1 MPTFHFYFQGKLDN
15 QFSGADENG
24 MRMYTQQLD
33 RKAEAADVE
42 VSLGA
47 LEAFYKEHDPTKL
60 ENVDEIYEKYPAYK
74 LIAILKKKYGKD
86 YLTKQEW
93 ARRNGMWK
101 GAISRPPYAKQTCQ
115 RRTAAEPPACA
126 LQVPRPGNSSPG
138 RGWARPS
145 PVYKEMRCR
154 SWRRPMISSCSF
166 AFAYDTVSVTGLL
179 RMPR

>member
-1 MPTFHFYFQGKLDN
+1 MIQPIFRCQASSRPFLPPGARAQAMGLAALLTPARAFAGVLRQCVRFNSGGKRRNWNLRAPD
-15 QFSGADENG
+15 GW
-24 MRMYTQQLD
+24 
-33 RKAEAADVE
+33 
-42 VSLGA
+42 
-47 LEAFYKEHDPTKL
+47 
-60 ENVDEIYEKYPAYK
+60 IYARH
-74 LIAILKKKYGKD
+74 LKKKYGKD

-93 ARRNGMWK
+93 ARRNGTWK

-115 RRTAAEPPACA
+115 RRTATEPPACA

-145 PVYKEMRCR
+145 PVYKEMQCR

-179 RMPR
+179 RMPRRHAWTG